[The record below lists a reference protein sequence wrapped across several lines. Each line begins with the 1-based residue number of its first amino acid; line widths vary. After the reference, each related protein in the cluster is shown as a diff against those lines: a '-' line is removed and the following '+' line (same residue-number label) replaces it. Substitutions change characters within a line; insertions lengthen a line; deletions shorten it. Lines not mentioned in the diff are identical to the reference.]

1 MSDAPGAT
9 RSIFPK
15 NHPTVKYGRIG
26 VLLVNLGTPDRTDY
40 WSVRRYLK
48 QFLSDRRVIDTNRL
62 IWWPILNLIILTIR
76 PGRSGKAYKAIWNTA
91 QDESP
96 LRTVTRAQYE
106 KLTSRLNPGILVDWA
121 MRYGTPSIE
130 ERLNVLKEAGADRIL
145 LFPLYPQYAAPTTA
159 SVQDNAFSALKK
171 MRWQP
176 AIRTAPAFYD
186 DDDYIRTLANS
197 VNVHLDGLGWRPEII
212 LSSFHGVPQRYLK
225 LGDPYHCHCQKTA
238 RLLRAQLGLAEHELQ
253 ITFQSRFG
261 LEAWLQPYTDET
273 IATLA
278 KRGVKNLA
286 VISPAF
292 ISDCVETLEEL
303 AIGGREIFLEAG
315 GKNFTVIPCL
325 NDSPAGM
332 NLIENLV
339 RRELSGWI

>member
-1 MSDAPGAT
+1 
-9 RSIFPK
+9 
-15 NHPTVKYGRIG
+15 
-26 VLLVNLGTPDRTDY
+26 
-40 WSVRRYLK
+40 
-48 QFLSDRRVIDTNRL
+48 
-62 IWWPILNLIILTIR
+62 
-76 PGRSGKAYKAIWNTA
+76 
-91 QDESP
+91 
-96 LRTVTRAQYE
+96 
-106 KLTSRLNPGILVDWA
+106 
-121 MRYGTPSIE
+121 
-130 ERLNVLKEAGADRIL
+130 
-145 LFPLYPQYAAPTTA
+145 
-159 SVQDNAFSALKK
+159 
-171 MRWQP
+171 
-176 AIRTAPAFYD
+176 
-186 DDDYIRTLANS
+186 